1 MQVVDVLALCL
12 LAVAWAR
19 LQLQMDE
26 RKTPINGW
34 HYLAFVV
41 PTSINTAWLSVAS
54 SLQILILAEMYGIRA
69 KDLDV
74 FAVCLAVSVV
84 IAGLYIL
91 AKKRDAPFGI
101 TLLWALVAIAGRH
114 PSKLIRYVCY
124 ISIAIL
130 GLFTMFALTR
140 QRPSPLADSD
150 DEDMPYH
157 QSLLESRGSRNVDAE
172 VRQDVGIQVQ

>member
-1 MQVVDVLALCL
+1 ME
-12 LAVAWAR
+12 
-19 LQLQMDE
+19 E

-41 PTSINTAWLSVAS
+41 PTSINTAWLSMAS
-54 SLQILILAEMYGIRA
+54 SLQILILAEMYGTPSR
-69 KDLDV
+69 DLEIA
-74 FAVCLAVSVV
+74 AVCLAVSVV
-84 IAGLYIL
+84 LVALYIL
-91 AKKRDAPFGI
+91 ARKRDAPFGL

-124 ISIAIL
+124 VSIAVL

-140 QRPSPLADSD
+140 QRASPIDDSD

-157 QSLLESRGSRNVDAE
+157 QTLLESRGSRNIEPE
-172 VRQDVGIQVQ
+172 VRQDVVVQV